1 MTSCPAP
8 TTAAPTTSSSRAP
21 PVAALASTAAAVAL
35 VLVTAARAGLAAAA
49 TDPDPRA
56 RTPHVVLVAPAEA
69 LAPLM
74 ERVMDL
80 LGDMSPAV
88 EVERGAAFHPEELF
102 WTDRVDALRPTVW
115 VVVDGSY
122 VRVRAA
128 GAGRQRFV
136 FRDIAVSVPLTEIDR
151 ERVGQTSKAALTA
164 VIDGDAAALE
174 RDDAV
179 DASAAAAS
187 PAPPA
192 ARAPTPVVEREMP
205 IALGLG
211 ALYELQTVGYGYGWR
226 HGPGIVVAAEY
237 RPLPLRPG
245 LWLLAQY
252 DLPSTVDSGGARFS
266 VSDLSLRAGASV
278 APLPW
283 LRVDIGGGADLVRTR
298 ALASS
303 PPVSFVSP
311 ENLMLGVLHFGVRLG
326 PKRLG
331 GVALSI
337 AAHVERTRPAKTFFV
352 FVGDSAGYRDAFDL
366 DATHL
371 GGSLTLWWR

>member
-1 MTSCPAP
+1 MTACAAS
-8 TTAAPTTSSSRAP
+8 TTTSSRAP
-21 PVAALASTAAAVAL
+21 PVAVLASRAAIAL
-35 VLVTAARAGLAAAA
+35 VLVTVCAGPAAAA

-226 HGPGIVVAAEY
+226 HGPGIVLTAEH
-237 RPLPLRPG
+237 RRLPLRPG

-252 DLPSTVDSGGARFS
+252 DLPSTVESGGARFS

-283 LRVDIGGGADLVRTR
+283 LRVDMGGGADLIRTR

-303 PPVSFVSP
+303 EPVSFVSP
-311 ENLMLGVLHFGVRLG
+311 EDLTLAVLHVGVRLG

-331 GVALSI
+331 GLALSF
-337 AAHVERTRPAKTFFV
+337 AAHVERTRPAREFFG
-352 FVGDSAGYRDAFDL
+352 FVGDSAYRDAFDL
-366 DATHL
+366 GATHF
-371 GGSLTLWWR
+371 GGSLALWWR